1 MGSELKNTF
10 CLLRHGQAIKAI
22 ISQHIGDLENQTAL
36 TAYRQTLN
44 LYLSLLEHQP
54 AAIAIDLH
62 LYPI

>member
-10 CLLRHGQAIKAI
+10 CLLRHGQAI

-36 TAYRQTLN
+36 AAYRQTLN